1 MMQDAVQIHPATTY
15 YIIDSWGE
23 ILDWKLDVLDET
35 YDGTFY
41 EMVVAK
47 RFDLVQYNYS
57 TWACIS
63 GVTS

>member
-47 RFDLVQYNYS
+47 RFGCS
-57 TWACIS
+57 T
-63 GVTS
+63 V

>member
-41 EMVVAK
+41 EMVV
-47 RFDLVQYNYS
+47 VQYNYG
-57 TWACIS
+57 TWACIFC
-63 GVTS
+63 VTS

>member
-1 MMQDAVQIHPATTY
+1 MVQDAVQIHPATTY

-41 EMVVAK
+41 EMVV
-47 RFDLVQYNYS
+47 VQYNYG
-57 TWACIS
+57 TVH
-63 GVTS
+63 GLVFFVLRVN

>member
-1 MMQDAVQIHPATTY
+1 MMQDVVQIHPATTY

-41 EMVVAK
+41 EMVV
-47 RFDLVQYNYS
+47 V
-57 TWACIS
+57 
-63 GVTS
+63 